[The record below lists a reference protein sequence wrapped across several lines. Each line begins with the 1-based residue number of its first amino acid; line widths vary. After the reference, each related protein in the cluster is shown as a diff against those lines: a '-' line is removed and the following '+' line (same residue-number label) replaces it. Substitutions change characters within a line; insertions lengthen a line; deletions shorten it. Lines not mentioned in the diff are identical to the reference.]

1 MPPKEKELNKNGVI
15 GRVESVNV
23 PRNFADQLK
32 RHHLRYALLLSIYA
46 RIWLIPLRT
55 NTKKNGQWQKLAINE
70 YFSFFIR
77 C

>member
-32 RHHLRYALLLSIYA
+32 RHHLRYLCITAVCIFQNMADTAKYD
-46 RIWLIPLRT
+46 
-55 NTKKNGQWQKLAINE
+55 
-70 YFSFFIR
+70 YFF
-77 C
+77 

>member
-32 RHHLRYALLLSIYA
+32 RHHLRYVLLLSVYA
-46 RIWLIPLRT
+46 RI
-55 NTKKNGQWQKLAINE
+55 E
-70 YFSFFIR
+70 YG
-77 C
+77 

>member
-32 RHHLRYALLLSIYA
+32 RHHLRYVLLLSVYA
-46 RIWLIPLRT
+46 RIWLIPLSKYRFLKFT
-55 NTKKNGQWQKLAINE
+55 FPLIN
-70 YFSFFIR
+70 Y
-77 C
+77 